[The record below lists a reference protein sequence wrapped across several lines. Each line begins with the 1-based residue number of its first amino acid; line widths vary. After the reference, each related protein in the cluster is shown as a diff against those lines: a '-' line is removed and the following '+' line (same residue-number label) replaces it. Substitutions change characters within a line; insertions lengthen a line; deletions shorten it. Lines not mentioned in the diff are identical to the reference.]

1 MSKKKKRDR
10 GGGAPEPGYALPTP
24 PLEKR
29 PPEHHPSK
37 GMTIDAI
44 LAQLSSMKE
53 TAEPFID
60 GTDPDADKVL
70 KEDVEAIEAATAILS
85 ALQDEGVRN
94 PEEVLDLIHDY
105 RALAEQYQTMRQHYI
120 EPAKPERLGTLPF
133 TVICPKCHRQVKPVN
148 SSYCQNCGKRL
159 GWR

>member
-37 GMTIDAI
+37 GMTIDAV

-70 KEDVEAIEAATAILS
+70 KEDVEAIEAATDILT
-85 ALQDEGVRN
+85 ALQDEGINDHEQVR
-94 PEEVLDLIHDY
+94 DLIHDY
-105 RALAEQYQTMRQHYI
+105 NALAEQYQSLHQKY
-120 EPAKPERLGTLPF
+120 EVEDKPVRLGNTF
-133 TVICPKCHRQVKPVN
+133 ICPACNRQIRQLYAAHCW
-148 SSYCQNCGKRL
+148 SCGKRL
-159 GWR
+159 GWGR